1 MVDLSTTLSSFESE
15 VNKALRILTRKLKEN
30 ANAGSGATK
39 GETTEKDLKF
49 QCEKKLKE
57 VFDYYKTKVPL
68 DVLSHKLL
76 VFISG
81 ESVPVRK
88 LRTQNY

>member
-57 VFDYYKTKVPL
+57 VFDYYKTRSRWMSSATSCSSSARRLIMP
-68 DVLSHKLL
+68 SC
-76 VFISG
+76 
-81 ESVPVRK
+81 
-88 LRTQNY
+88 TA

>member
-49 QCEKKLKE
+49 QCEKKLK
-57 VFDYYKTKVPL
+57 
-68 DVLSHKLL
+68 
-76 VFISG
+76 
-81 ESVPVRK
+81 
-88 LRTQNY
+88 